1 MNKIALYPLGDG
13 RKQLSIQE
21 FGMSMVFL
29 DNYRFLGRYNRWMNQ
44 RMYAACEALT
54 DAERKQERGAF
65 FGSIHHTLTHML
77 LADKMWLQRFAV
89 QDSVFVAL
97 PAALLAMPEGAD
109 YSSDLHPDWQDLR
122 QTRDALDAAVELW
135 LADMSPDFLL
145 STMHYANTKGVQR
158 AHPAWQAM
166 THFFNH
172 QTHHRGQVTTLLAQ
186 AGVDMGVTDL
196 IALV

>member
-1 MNKIALYPLGDG
+1 MN
-13 RKQLSIQE
+13 
-21 FGMSMVFL
+21 MVFL

-44 RMYAACEALT
+44 RLYAACEALT

-65 FGSIHHTLTHML
+65 FSSVHHTLTHLVM
-77 LADKMWLQRFAV
+77 ADKMWLQRFAV
-89 QDSVFVAL
+89 QDSVFAAL
-97 PAALLAMPEGAD
+97 PAALLAMPEGSD

-135 LADMSPDFLL
+135 LVDMSPDFLL